1 VTEVAKRWKVLVSA
15 PYMLTCVDRF
25 LPWFEEHDIEP
36 VLPPVEERLEES
48 DLFEVIGDID
58 GAVCGDDRFTATV
71 LDQAPKLKVIS
82 KWGTGIDSID
92 SEAAERNG
100 ILVYRTPGAFTN
112 PVADSVLGYVL
123 SFARGIPWATEDL
136 RNGSWFKHPGRALN
150 ECVLGV
156 VGVGDI
162 GTAVSERARSFGM
175 KVLGNDTKPLN
186 TAWCARARV
195 QEISISELLT
205 QADFV
210 SLNCDLNP
218 TSHHLM
224 GAKQF
229 SSMKPSA
236 VVINTARGPIIDE
249 AALIRALKRGEIAG
263 AALDVFEHEPLS
275 TKSPLRDMENV
286 LLAAHNANS
295 SPTAW
300 EKVHENTL
308 KNLYDGLREPRR
320 RDA

>member
-1 VTEVAKRWKVLVSA
+1 
-15 PYMLTCVDRF
+15 
-25 LPWFEEHDIEP
+25 
-36 VLPPVEERLEES
+36 
-48 DLFEVIGDID
+48 
-58 GAVCGDDRFTATV
+58 
-71 LDQAPKLKVIS
+71 
-82 KWGTGIDSID
+82 
-92 SEAAERNG
+92 
-100 ILVYRTPGAFTN
+100 
-112 PVADSVLGYVL
+112 
-123 SFARGIPWATEDL
+123 
-136 RNGSWFKHPGRALN
+136 
-150 ECVLGV
+150 
-156 VGVGDI
+156 
-162 GTAVSERARSFGM
+162 M

-186 TAWCARARV
+186 TAWCARVRV

-224 GAKQF
+224 GATQF

-275 TKSPLRDMENV
+275 TESPLRDMDNV
-286 LLAAHNANS
+286 LLAAHSANS

-308 KNLYDGLREPRR
+308 KNLYEGLRETRR
-320 RDA
+320 HNA

>member
-1 VTEVAKRWKVLVSA
+1 
-15 PYMLTCVDRF
+15 
-25 LPWFEEHDIEP
+25 
-36 VLPPVEERLEES
+36 
-48 DLFEVIGDID
+48 
-58 GAVCGDDRFTATV
+58 
-71 LDQAPKLKVIS
+71 
-82 KWGTGIDSID
+82 
-92 SEAAERNG
+92 
-100 ILVYRTPGAFTN
+100 
-112 PVADSVLGYVL
+112 
-123 SFARGIPWATEDL
+123 
-136 RNGSWFKHPGRALN
+136 
-150 ECVLGV
+150 
-156 VGVGDI
+156 VGDI

-186 TAWCARARV
+186 TAWCARVRV